1 MPFFHSR
8 YLKDDKKASAVAKK
22 LFSAF
27 QYNDPSKKKTVH
39 FATIEVQQYNWD
51 YTCDPDVYYLKKQIA
66 AMNKQR
72 FTDASKIRKQRN
84 IKLPSKKDKEK
95 AKKACDDVDIAKR
108 ATDITQLLQEAFD
121 PERDTDEQVSICGIE
136 HFVYP
141 ALQKEMIQRKKQ
153 AQREVINFN
162 KPNPQ
167 GWRLARLCEA
177 NTKWARDVA
186 VEKGKRYCKRA
197 VVKKGGFFSAFQYN
211 DPTKKKTVHFAT
223 IEVQPYNWDYTCD
236 KDVYYSKTAITAM
249 NKQRFTDA
257 SKLRKQRNIKVPSKQ
272 DKEKAKACDDV
283 DIAKRTSDIQR
294 LLEEAFDPERDIDEE
309 ISIRGIEHFVY
320 PALQQEMIRRK
331 KHAKREIVNFRKE
344 KRPDPRGWRLARLSE
359 VNTQWARDV
368 AIEKGMR
375 YCMNQEAIY
384 GAGSVGLVRM
394 SWRGRRMSWII

>member
-8 YLKDDKKASAVAKK
+8 YLKDNKKASAVGEASQISEPKSPSNKIWKQSTTKNGSQPSSPQQERPTSPSSPRLVWHSNVGSSRKTQAKK

-72 FTDASKIRKQRN
+72 FTDASKLRKQRN

-167 GWRLARLCEA
+167 GWRLARLSEA

-186 VEKGKRYCKRA
+186 VEKGKRYC
-197 VVKKGGFFSAFQYN
+197 VN
-211 DPTKKKTVHFAT
+211 HET
-223 IEVQPYNWDYTCD
+223 
-236 KDVYYSKTAITAM
+236 M
-249 NKQRFTDA
+249 NKRQVWKRSRRSSMSDMGRADTGELLHRLGRSEPVFKMPEREAAAPTGAVGMFQQSDE
-257 SKLRKQRNIKVPSKQ
+257 QGNIK
-272 DKEKAKACDDV
+272 A
-283 DIAKRTSDIQR
+283 T
-294 LLEEAFDPERDIDEE
+294 PE
-309 ISIRGIEHFVY
+309 
-320 PALQQEMIRRK
+320 
-331 KHAKREIVNFRKE
+331 
-344 KRPDPRGWRLARLSE
+344 
-359 VNTQWARDV
+359 
-368 AIEKGMR
+368 
-375 YCMNQEAIY
+375 QEAVAPT
-384 GAGSVGLVRM
+384 GAVGM
-394 SWRGRRMSWII
+394 FQQSDEQGNIKATPDESWKNKFDER

>member
-8 YLKDDKKASAVAKK
+8 YLKDNKKASAVSEVSQSEPKSPSNKIWSKKGSQPSTPQQRQEQPPPPSSPRLVWHSNVGSSRKTQAKK

-51 YTCDPDVYYLKKQIA
+51 YTCDPDVYYLKEQIA

-72 FTDASKIRKQRN
+72 FTDASKLRKQRN
-84 IKLPSKKDKEK
+84 IKLPSKKDREK

-153 AQREVINFN
+153 AQREVINFD

-167 GWRLARLCEA
+167 GWRLARLSEA

-186 VEKGKRYCKRA
+186 VEKGQRYC
-197 VVKKGGFFSAFQYN
+197 VTQE
-211 DPTKKKTVHFAT
+211 TT
-223 IEVQPYNWDYTCD
+223 
-236 KDVYYSKTAITAM
+236 M
-249 NKQRFTDA
+249 NKRQA
-257 SKLRKQRNIKVPSKQ
+257 W
-272 DKEKAKACDDV
+272 
-283 DIAKRTSDIQR
+283 KRSRRSSMSDMGRADTGELLHR
-294 LLEEAFDPERDIDEE
+294 LGRSEPVFKMPEREAAAPTGAVGMFQQSDEQGKSKATPE
-309 ISIRGIEHFVY
+309 
-320 PALQQEMIRRK
+320 
-331 KHAKREIVNFRKE
+331 
-344 KRPDPRGWRLARLSE
+344 
-359 VNTQWARDV
+359 
-368 AIEKGMR
+368 
-375 YCMNQEAIY
+375 QEAAAPT
-384 GAGSVGLVRM
+384 GAVGMFQQSDEQGKSKASPDESCKNQFDER
-394 SWRGRRMSWII
+394 